1 MKTIEEVN
9 TDLKR
14 LREIMMSESSEIE
27 KIINCMLK

>member
-27 KIINCMLK
+27 KINYMIK

>member
-1 MKTIEEVN
+1 MKTIEVN

-27 KIINCMLK
+27 KINYMIK